1 MAMQRPFDDEFDTG
15 RFPTGRAMPRPGFA
29 PNELSGAPAATPAAQ
44 PNAGGYTDP
53 FTNLLTTTAMR
64 RMQTLAQPQADPMLD
79 EVLGLIRGR
88 IDAVQAQ
95 PTGFS
100 PVEQDRLMTRS
111 WDGLE
116 QRRTAAKQRA
126 TEDAA
131 RRGLGESSGVIQ
143 EQYRNIDQA
152 FDSDRTASE
161 RDTNIWMSN
170 EENSRRNQQGAQLGQ
185 LTGMLSGI
193 QQQRES
199 TSRANENDIMQIAQ
213 MLSQLGPQRMALAM
227 SVLNGGGG
235 NDLGGLFNQ
244 SLNLAN
250 SGQNQQNYQN
260 QGQAAM
266 MAGLGQLLGSIMA
279 GRGAAPQAG

>member
-1 MAMQRPFDDEFDTG
+1 MVRPYDDEFDTG
-15 RFPTGRAMPRPGFA
+15 GPRRAMPRPGFA
-29 PNELSGAPAATPAAQ
+29 PNELSGQPSMPAVGGQT
-44 PNAGGYTDP
+44 NAGGYTDP

-64 RMQTLAQPQADPMLD
+64 RMNTLAQPQADPMLD

-88 IDAVQAQ
+88 IGAVQSQ

-131 RRGLGESSGVIQ
+131 RRGVGESSGVIQ

-161 RDTNIWMSN
+161 RDTNIWMST
-170 EENSRRNQQGAQLGQ
+170 EENNRRNQQSAQLAQ
-185 LTGMLSGI
+185 LTGMLSGV

-213 MLSQLGPQRMALAM
+213 MLSQLGPQRLALAM
-227 SVLNGGGG
+227 SALNGGGG
-235 NDLGGLFNQ
+235 NDLNGLFNS
-244 SLNLAN
+244 SLALSN